1 MILMNLIKFFIV
13 FQYFTNIEAKESN
26 IIKDRLYWCSSIDP
40 KVTPFLDINSEWNKD
55 HNRIKIIIR
64 TCVNFL
70 GVKYRRLTHYA
81 VNMGNEECRDMVID
95 HNCGATRN
103 ETMKCEEEECFFERI
118 PEDKYK
124 WMQEINMEGIRC
136 KLRPRIVKG
145 VKKDSIVFGHN
156 CKASD
161 RYCKMDKSM
170 IVWEHQK
177 KDECPFTLITM
188 VELKKARNGVL
199 YDTKNKLAFRT
210 TKKVEHCALTMLL
223 TTENL
228 YIVLNQNT
236 LNQISVLTK
245 ISKLKRSGS
254 GELNALDLSVSH
266 ELLMSKSDGADF
278 ALSQEI
284 IENQRQNCLTMGLHF
299 NYLKSNSRKYEVSFD
314 SHGVERVFYSD
325 YGMIFMPTCMVIEEF
340 KLSEI
345 NVRNS
350 YCIDEPEISFKIKN
364 ITQHGYVTSNRIIV
378 NEPTISKN
386 CDLKMMY
393 FSKAKRMVL
402 SQNNKNEVVKA
413 NHAFSI
419 DDFFSQREINFPHYT
434 QLLKSA
440 EVIGVLKNSHHIWQY
455 EDNTLEKINLNHVKK
470 IDRLVENA
478 RLVQTKITDGV
489 DGIITKSTGFVKS
502 IIGDTIGFIE
512 GLMILIGIILI
523 FGIIFIIF
531 YVVINTKKA
540 FKRRNSILVETTR
553 EPGTER
559 DRNVRGSLLRTIRD
573 YN

>member
-1 MILMNLIKFFIV
+1 MSRYMVI
-13 FQYFTNIEAKESN
+13 
-26 IIKDRLYWCSSIDP
+26 
-40 KVTPFLDINSEWNKD
+40 
-55 HNRIKIIIR
+55 
-64 TCVNFL
+64 
-70 GVKYRRLTHYA
+70 G
-81 VNMGNEECRDMVID
+81 DMVID
-95 HNCGATRN
+95 HNSGATRN
-103 ETMKCEEEECFFERI
+103 EIMKCKECFFERI
-118 PEDKYK
+118 PENKYK

-136 KLRPRIVKG
+136 KHRPRIVKG

-161 RYCKMDKSM
+161 GYCKMDKSM

-210 TKKVEHCALTMLL
+210 KKVEHCGLTMLL

-266 ELLMSKSDGADF
+266 ELLMS
-278 ALSQEI
+278 
-284 IENQRQNCLTMGLHF
+284 
-299 NYLKSNSRKYEVSFD
+299 
-314 SHGVERVFYSD
+314 
-325 YGMIFMPTCMVIEEF
+325 
-340 KLSEI
+340 
-345 NVRNS
+345 
-350 YCIDEPEISFKIKN
+350 
-364 ITQHGYVTSNRIIV
+364 
-378 NEPTISKN
+378 SKN

-440 EVIGVLKNSHHIWQY
+440 EVIGVLKNSHHI
-455 EDNTLEKINLNHVKK
+455 
-470 IDRLVENA
+470 
-478 RLVQTKITDGV
+478 
-489 DGIITKSTGFVKS
+489 
-502 IIGDTIGFIE
+502 
-512 GLMILIGIILI
+512 
-523 FGIIFIIF
+523 
-531 YVVINTKKA
+531 
-540 FKRRNSILVETTR
+540 
-553 EPGTER
+553 
-559 DRNVRGSLLRTIRD
+559 
-573 YN
+573 

>member
-1 MILMNLIKFFIV
+1 
-13 FQYFTNIEAKESN
+13 
-26 IIKDRLYWCSSIDP
+26 
-40 KVTPFLDINSEWNKD
+40 
-55 HNRIKIIIR
+55 
-64 TCVNFL
+64 
-70 GVKYRRLTHYA
+70 
-81 VNMGNEECRDMVID
+81 
-95 HNCGATRN
+95 
-103 ETMKCEEEECFFERI
+103 
-118 PEDKYK
+118 
-124 WMQEINMEGIRC
+124 
-136 KLRPRIVKG
+136 
-145 VKKDSIVFGHN
+145 
-156 CKASD
+156 
-161 RYCKMDKSM
+161 
-170 IVWEHQK
+170 
-177 KDECPFTLITM
+177 
-188 VELKKARNGVL
+188 
-199 YDTKNKLAFRT
+199 
-210 TKKVEHCALTMLL
+210 
-223 TTENL
+223 
-228 YIVLNQNT
+228 
-236 LNQISVLTK
+236 
-245 ISKLKRSGS
+245 
-254 GELNALDLSVSH
+254 
-266 ELLMSKSDGADF
+266 
-278 ALSQEI
+278 
-284 IENQRQNCLTMGLHF
+284 
-299 NYLKSNSRKYEVSFD
+299 
-314 SHGVERVFYSD
+314 
-325 YGMIFMPTCMVIEEF
+325 
-340 KLSEI
+340 
-345 NVRNS
+345 
-350 YCIDEPEISFKIKN
+350 
-364 ITQHGYVTSNRIIV
+364 
-378 NEPTISKN
+378 
-386 CDLKMMY
+386 MMY

-478 RLVQTKITDGV
+478 RLVQTKIVDGV